1 MGFFPEKSKQEPK
14 RTYTYIGIRT
24 YLLHS
29 NQALALHTHG
39 FATACNPPTA
49 CNFATATAN
58 PPEDSASH
66 IKDGTKAFGSSIRQ
80 IIALSFSSDR
90 FYGRLG
96 KYAHI

>member
-58 PPEDSASH
+58 PLKTVQAILRMEPKRVEAVLD
-66 IKDGTKAFGSSIRQ
+66 K
-80 IIALSFSSDR
+80 
-90 FYGRLG
+90 
-96 KYAHI
+96 